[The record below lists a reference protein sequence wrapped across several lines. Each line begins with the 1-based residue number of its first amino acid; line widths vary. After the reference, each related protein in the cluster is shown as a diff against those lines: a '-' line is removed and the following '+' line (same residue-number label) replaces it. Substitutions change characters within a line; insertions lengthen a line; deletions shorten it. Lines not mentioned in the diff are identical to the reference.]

1 MTPLAMLLAKRFLV
15 EKGRD
20 TTLLA
25 ENDEH
30 RARLSAVVRSL
41 PETQCF
47 EITNAVDLIAEFARE
62 HFPHHVDDR
71 LMFWPHQNC
80 WFEILG
86 EGRSRAAIVV
96 RSLGGARDPAMVR
109 IISSRWVSVSDEAV
123 VLSEEMKLA
132 PGGLPG
138 GVPDID
144 PEGAR
149 WLGAN
154 LAAILTAINQP
165 KVIGRQVRHAHRGLE
180 RKLSQARVGTRR
192 TPLPDIVTLDLE
204 AFVTREADDG
214 PESGGVAGSKKCFHF
229 VRAHI
234 RQANGQFVRSH
245 WRGDPA
251 LGVGRKNYR
260 VVPPKRPASA
270 LSH

>member
-20 TTLLA
+20 TTFIG
-25 ENDEH
+25 ENDDH
-30 RARLSAVVRSL
+30 RARLGAVVRSL

-47 EITNAVDLIAEFARE
+47 EITNAVDLIAEFARD

-80 WFEILG
+80 WFEICG

-96 RSLGGARDPAMVR
+96 RSLSGPRDSAMAR
-109 IISSRWVSVSDEAV
+109 IITSRWVSESDEV
-123 VLSEEMKLA
+123 VILSEEMKL
-132 PGGLPG
+132 LPG

-144 PEGAR
+144 PEGGL

-154 LAAILTAINQP
+154 LAAVLTAINQP

-180 RKLSQARVGTRR
+180 RKLNQARVGTRR

-214 PESGGVAGSKKCFHF
+214 PESAGVVGSKKCFHF

-260 VVPPKRPASA
+260 IVPPKGAATA